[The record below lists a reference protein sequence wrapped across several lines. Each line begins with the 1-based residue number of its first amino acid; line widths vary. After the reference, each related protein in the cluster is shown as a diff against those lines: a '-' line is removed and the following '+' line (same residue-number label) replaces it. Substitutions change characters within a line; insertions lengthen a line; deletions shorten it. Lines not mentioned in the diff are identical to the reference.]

1 MKHIPTQSPLPLSPV
16 LAMCASGSY
25 VTMCLGVIC
34 FLLIIPILATELQRW
49 AIPLLFKIQF
59 ISQPACIFL
68 FVYTPSQMQKTLGAQ
83 ALALQDHVRALP
95 HPCVEPGLC
104 SDHALCHYP
113 CCGQSVLHPFHT
125 HHRYLHTGERP
136 FTLSKVSPDWIW

>member
-16 LAMCASGSY
+16 LAMGASTSY

-34 FLLIIPILATELQRW
+34 FLLLIPILATELQRW
-49 AIPLLFKIQF
+49 ATPLLFEIEIQF
-59 ISQPACIFL
+59 ILQSVFL
-68 FVYTPSQMQKTLGAQ
+68 FVYTPPQMQKTLGAQ

-95 HPCVEPGLC
+95 HPSVEPGLC

-125 HHRYLHTGERP
+125 HHRYCLAYWRETLH
-136 FTLSKVSPDWIW
+136 VV